1 MKIYLSC
8 YKCNHQK
15 KYPSTL
21 VDNGIYELACDNG
34 HKISICLQQTKF
46 EQLYEI
52 SLNAILDGYF
62 REAVASMNAAIERFY
77 EFYIEFVMTENKR
90 GDTFNDAWSRVSSQ
104 SERQLGA
111 YIFLYTIKNNRLP
124 PLLSNNKVSF
134 RNSVVH
140 KGEFPTADKTTDFC
154 KSATDVIVPVLKEMK
169 GEWDIFRDVR
179 IKDMTE
185 KYEAQPLNED
195 VQLESPISCLKGIE
209 HGATFEQ
216 TLKVL
221 AGMRN
226 A

>member
-1 MKIYLSC
+1 M
-8 YKCNHQK
+8 
-15 KYPSTL
+15 
-21 VDNGIYELACDNG
+21 
-34 HKISICLQQTKF
+34 
-46 EQLYEI
+46 
-52 SLNAILDGYF
+52 NAILDGYF

>member
-15 KYPSTL
+15 KYPSPL
-21 VDNGIYELACDNG
+21 VDNGIYELVCENG

-52 SLNAILDGYF
+52 SLNAIIDGYF
-62 REAVASMNAAIERFY
+62 REAVASMNAAVERFY
-77 EFYIEFVMTENKR
+77 EFYIKFVMTENR
-90 GDTFNDAWSRVSSQ
+90 RVEAFEEAWKCVSSQ

-111 YIFLYTIKNNRLP
+111 YIFVYTLKNNRLP
-124 PLLSNNKVSF
+124 PLLPSKKVSF

-140 KGEFPTADKTTDFC
+140 KGEFPSADKTTDFC

-169 GEWDIFRDVR
+169 SEWDIFCAVR
-179 IKDMTE
+179 SGDMTE
-185 KYEAQPLNED
+185 KYEAQSLSEH
-195 VQLESPISCLKGIE
+195 VQLVSPASCLETIE

-216 TLKVL
+216 ALNML
-221 AGMRN
+221 SGMRN
-226 A
+226 D